1 MYDLKHLIIGTAG
14 HVDHGKT
21 ALVRAM
27 TGVDTDR
34 LKEEKERGISIEL
47 GFAFLNL
54 PGGRRAG
61 IVDVPGHEKFI
72 KNMLAGAGGFDL
84 VLLVIAADEGVMPQ
98 TREHLDIIQ
107 LLQVNKGIVV
117 LTKCDLVEQEWLDLV
132 KEDVKDFLKGT
143 VLENAPVAAV
153 SAVTREGIS
162 ELLDLI
168 DQTVK
173 GIEPKAVLGQ
183 PRLPVDRVFTI
194 TGFGTVVTGT
204 LLSGVIKVGDVVEV
218 QPEGL
223 SARIRSVQVHG
234 EKVETAEAGQRV
246 AVNLAGLDVEQIE
259 RGSVVA
265 GPKMIKPSQRL
276 DVRLLLLNSAA
287 RPLKNRARVRF
298 YLGTRETLGRVVLLD
313 REELEPGSMVYAQI
327 VLEEQAVPVKGDR
340 FVIRSYSPMRTI
352 GGGVVIDPS
361 PKRKHKRF
369 RDEVLSALATRE
381 RGTPAEIVQ
390 HFLDGNSS
398 LLLPAEVAAGTGLQE
413 KEVLEA
419 ASVLANEKKVKLISG
434 DGKSYLV
441 SIEVYTRWLEEI
453 KKMAAGFHREFPL
466 RVGYPKEELRSRKFQ
481 SFTNK
486 TFQLLLSE
494 MEKEDTIRV
503 LPQAVALKDFETGPD
518 TEQKGQI
525 QQIGQIMNEAEFL
538 PPSWADLIGT
548 LGINEAKGSELLQ
561 YLLRTG
567 KIVKVAEELYFQ
579 KNILEEAVTK
589 VTSYLRERGEITV
602 GELRDLLKTSRK
614 YALPLLE
621 YFDREKLTRRVGD
634 KRLPGRALELQ
645 QNRDTY

>member
-1 MYDLKHLIIGTAG
+1 MCVLKNLIIGTAG

-61 IVDVPGHEKFI
+61 IVDVPGHERFI

-98 TREHLDIIQ
+98 TREHMDIIQ

-117 LTKCDLVEQEWLDLV
+117 LTKCDLVDEEWLDLV
-132 KEDVKDFLKGT
+132 KEDVKEFLMGT
-143 VLENAPVAAV
+143 VLEDAPVVTV
-153 SAVTREGIS
+153 SAVTKQGIP
-162 ELLDLI
+162 ELLELI
-168 DQTVK
+168 AQAV
-173 GIEPKAVLGQ
+173 EEVVPKAGLGQ

-204 LLSGVIKVGDVVEV
+204 LLSGIIKVGEVVEV

-223 SARIRSVQVHG
+223 SARVRSVQVHG
-234 EKVETAEAGQRV
+234 EKVESAEAGQRV
-246 AVNLAGLDVEQIE
+246 AVNLAGIEVEQIG

-265 GPKMIKPSQRL
+265 GPNMIKPSQRL
-276 DVRLLLLNSAA
+276 DVRLLLLPNTA

-313 REELEPGSMVYAQI
+313 REELEPGSVVYAQI

-352 GGGVVIDPS
+352 GGGTVIDPL

-369 RDEVLSALATRE
+369 REDVLNALATRE
-381 RGTPAEIVQ
+381 KGTPTEIVKHYLDGINSMPVPAEI
-390 HFLDGNSS
+390 
-398 LLLPAEVAAGTGLQE
+398 AAGTGLQE
-413 KEVLEA
+413 NEVLEA
-419 ASVLANEKKVKLISG
+419 AVSLAAANEVKLING
-434 DGKSYLV
+434 DGKTYLL
-441 SIEVYTRWLEEI
+441 STGVYNRWLEDI
-453 KKMAAGFHREFPL
+453 KKAVSSYHGEFPL
-466 RVGYPKEELRSRKFQ
+466 RDGYPKEELRSRKFQ
-481 SFTNK
+481 SVSTK
-486 TFQLLLSE
+486 VFQLLLLE
-494 MEKEDTIRV
+494 MEKEGV
-503 LPQAVALKDFETGPD
+503 LKVMPQAVAVEGFATGPD
-518 TEQKGQI
+518 AQQKKQI
-525 QQIGQIMNEAEFL
+525 QQIRQILKESGFL
-538 PPSWADLIGT
+538 PPSWAELGKNIGLAET
-548 LGINEAKGSELLQ
+548 NGTELLQ

-567 KIVKVAEELYFQ
+567 ELVKVTEELYFQ
-579 KNILEEAVTK
+579 KDILQEAIKK
-589 VTSYLRERGEITV
+589 VADYLRDRGEITV
-602 GELRDLLKTSRK
+602 GELRDLLQTSRK

-621 YFDREKLTRRVGD
+621 YFDRVKLTKRVGD
-634 KRLPGRALELQ
+634 KRLPGKAL
-645 QNRDTY
+645 DM

>member
-1 MYDLKHLIIGTAG
+1 VYELKHLIIGTAG

-61 IVDVPGHEKFI
+61 IVDVPGHERFI

-117 LTKCDLVEQEWLDLV
+117 LTKCDLVDDEWLDLV

-143 VLENAPVAAV
+143 VLEEAPVVTV
-153 SAVTREGIS
+153 SAVTRKGIP
-162 ELLDLI
+162 ELLELI
-168 DQTVK
+168 AMA
-173 GIEPKAVLGQ
+173 IEEVDPKAGQGQ

-204 LLSGVIKVGDVVEV
+204 LHSGIIKVGENVEV

-223 SARIRSVQVHG
+223 TARVRSVQVHG
-234 EKVETAEAGQRV
+234 EKVESAEAGQRV
-246 AVNLAGLDVEQIE
+246 AVNLAGLEIEQIE
-259 RGSVVA
+259 RGSVVT

-276 DVRLLLLNSAA
+276 DVRLLLLKSAA
-287 RPLKNRARVRF
+287 RSLKNRTRVRF

-327 VLEEQAVPVKGDR
+327 VLEDLAVPVKGDR

-352 GGGVVIDPS
+352 GGGTVIDPS

-369 RDEVLSALATRE
+369 RDEVLNALTTRE

-390 HFLDGNSS
+390 HYLDGNNS
-398 LLLPAEVAAGTGLQE
+398 LLVPAEVAAGTSLQE
-413 KEVLEA
+413 NEVLEA
-419 ASVLANEKKVKLISG
+419 AGTLSDEKKVRLIRG
-434 DGKSYLV
+434 DGKTYLV
-441 SIEVYTRWLEEI
+441 STDVYTRWLEDI
-453 KKMAAGFHREFPL
+453 KKLLISYHREFPL
-466 RVGYPKEELRSRKFQ
+466 RDGYPKEELRSRKFQ
-481 SFTNK
+481 SLSTK
-486 TFQLLLSE
+486 VFQMILLE
-494 MEKEDTIRV
+494 MEKDGDLKI
-503 LPQAVALKDFETGPD
+503 LPQVVAVKDFETAPD
-518 TEQKGQI
+518 TEQKKQI
-525 QQIGQIMNEAEFL
+525 QQIRQIMKESDFL
-538 PPSWADLIGT
+538 PPSWAELSRTVGLSD
-548 LGINEAKGSELLQ
+548 AKGLELLQ

-567 KIVKVAEELYFQ
+567 GLVKITEDLYFQ
-579 KNILEEAVTK
+579 KEVLLEAITK
-589 VTSYLRERGEITV
+589 VTSYLREKGEITV

-634 KRLPGRALELQ
+634 KRLPGKALDIIGDIP
-645 QNRDTY
+645 RP

>member
-1 MYDLKHLIIGTAG
+1 MKHLIIGTAG

-47 GFAFLNL
+47 GFAYLNL

-61 IVDVPGHEKFI
+61 IVDVPGHERFI

-117 LTKCDLVEQEWLDLV
+117 LTKCDLVDEEWLDLV
-132 KEDVKDFLKGT
+132 KEDVKEFLKGT
-143 VLENAPVAAV
+143 VLEYAPLAAV
-153 SAVTREGIS
+153 SAVTGKGIP
-162 ELLDLI
+162 ELLESIALA
-168 DQTVK
+168 V
-173 GIEPKAVLGQ
+173 EEVAPKAVQGQ

-204 LLSGVIKVGDVVEV
+204 LLSGVLKVGDMVEV

-223 SARIRSVQVHG
+223 SARVRSVQVHG
-234 EKVETAEAGQRV
+234 EKAESAEAGQRV
-246 AVNLAGLDVEQIE
+246 AVNLAGLEVEQIG

-276 DVRLLLLNSAA
+276 DVRLLLLKSAA
-287 RPLKNRARVRF
+287 RALKNRARVRF

-313 REELEPGSMVYAQI
+313 REELEPGTMVYAQI

-352 GGGVVIDPS
+352 GGGTVIDPS
-361 PKRKHKRF
+361 PKRRHKRF
-369 RDEVLSALATRE
+369 REDVLNALATRE
-381 RGTPAEIVQ
+381 RGTPAEILK
-390 HFLDGNSS
+390 HYLDGNNS
-398 LLLPAEVAAGTGLQE
+398 LLLPAEAAAGTGLHE

-419 ASVLANEKKVKLISG
+419 AINLAGEKEIKQISG
-434 DGKSYLV
+434 DGKTYLV
-441 SIEVYTRWLEEI
+441 STGIYTRWLEDI
-453 KKMAAGFHREFPL
+453 KKLAISYHREFPL
-466 RVGYPKEELRSRKFQ
+466 RDGYPKEELRSRKFQ
-481 SFTNK
+481 SLSTK
-486 TFQLLLSE
+486 VFQLVLLE
-494 MEKEDTIRV
+494 MEKEGSLKV
-503 LPQAVALKDFETGPD
+503 MPQVVALKDFATGPD
-518 TEQKGQI
+518 AEQQKQI
-525 QQIGQIMNEAEFL
+525 RQIGQIMKDAAFL
-538 PPSWADLIGT
+538 PPSWAEISRS
-548 LGINEAKGSELLQ
+548 LGFNETKGPELLQ

-567 KIVKVAEELYFQ
+567 ELLKVTEDLYFQ
-579 KNILEEAVTK
+579 KEILLEAINRVTDH
-589 VTSYLRERGEITV
+589 LRDKGEITV

-634 KRLPGRALELQ
+634 KRLPGKAL
-645 QNRDTY
+645 DI